1 MCIEREGT
9 ARGGTEDKKKKKSED
24 SEKLSH
30 SSLMTFC
37 VTGSWITEIYS

>member
-1 MCIEREGT
+1 MCAEREDT
-9 ARGGTEDKKKKKSED
+9 ARGGTEEKKKVED

-37 VTGSWITEIYS
+37 VTGSWITEIRF